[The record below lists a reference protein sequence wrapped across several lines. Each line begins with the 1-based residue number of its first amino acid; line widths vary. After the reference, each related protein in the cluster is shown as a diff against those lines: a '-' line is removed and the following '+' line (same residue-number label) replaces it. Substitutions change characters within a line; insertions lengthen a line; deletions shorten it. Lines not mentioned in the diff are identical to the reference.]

1 MLNSFW
7 GVSMSNSEKRQE
19 FIKQL
24 KKMAKVLKEIGYCAG
39 EPIAQDVVERPRRGY
54 RKWSH

>member
-1 MLNSFW
+1 
-7 GVSMSNSEKRQE
+7 MSKSEKRQE
-19 FIKQL
+19 VINQL
-24 KKMAKVLKEIGYCAG
+24 KKMAKVLKEVVYCAG

>member
-1 MLNSFW
+1 
-7 GVSMSNSEKRQE
+7 MSNSEKRQE